1 MADETH
7 DRRLSD
13 TLKVALTIAKKTG
26 RSKFEEQT
34 RSLYK
39 AVLEDE
45 KRYEANRRAAVDTDT
60 A

>member
-13 TLKVALTIAKKTG
+13 TLKFALTNAKKTG
-26 RSKFEEQT
+26 RSKFEEQI

-45 KRYEANRRAAVDTDT
+45 KQYEANRRATDGT
-60 A
+60 DAA